1 MTQRQVEI
9 FVAGCPRCYEAVNL
23 VQQMSCTACQIQVWD
38 VRSEQ
43 ITATAR
49 QKLEDY
55 GIHRLPAVVVD
66 GELVDCCRQ
75 QQPISR
81 DALAAAGV
89 GRSK

>member
-9 FVAGCPRCYEAVNL
+9 FVAGCPRCDEAVNL

-43 ITATAR
+43 ITATAH

-81 DALAAAGV
+81 DALAAAGI
-89 GRSK
+89 GQG

>member
-9 FVAGCPRCYEAVNL
+9 FVAGCPRCDEAVNL

-49 QKLEDY
+49 QNWRTTASI
-55 GIHRLPAVVVD
+55 GFLPWWLMANWWTVAVNS
-66 GELVDCCRQ
+66 
-75 QQPISR
+75 SR
-81 DALAAAGV
+81 FPATLW
-89 GRSK
+89 